1 MNTIKI
7 CFLVWAVSCLL
18 SLKSYSQSEFASVDD
33 VYNLIQGKW
42 YLIIGY
48 SGMTGKLDSVY
59 DDHVHQIERIPE
71 TDSIIWKISLHD
83 TLLSTK
89 KYRIEFT
96 QSNMLRRNEWML
108 TGDYLVQLIIHKDA
122 HGFAIAPNVRDGGA
136 SVYARNKLTTAINHP
151 LHDKSILSL
160 FPNPTVNSFKVTGID
175 NIKQIKVLD
184 SNGNLVHSKDCNE
197 PATVFDI
204 SALSNGIYLVQV
216 ISKSGIYTSKII
228 KN

>member
-1 MNTIKI
+1 MKTIKI
-7 CFLVWAVSCLL
+7 CFLVLAVSCLL

-33 VYNLIQGKW
+33 VYHLIQGNW
-42 YLIIGY
+42 YRIIGI
-48 SGMTGKLDSVY
+48 SGMTGKPDSIY
-59 DDHVHQIERIPE
+59 DDHVHQIERIPG
-71 TDSIIWKISLHD
+71 TDSITWKISLHD

-96 QSNMLRRNEWML
+96 QSRILHENEWML
-108 TGDYLVQLIIHKDA
+108 TGYLFHLIIYKDTY
-122 HGFAIAPNVRDGGA
+122 GFATAPDVRDGGA
-136 SVYARNKLTTAINHP
+136 IVYARNKLTTAINP
-151 LHDKSILSL
+151 SLQDKSILSL
-160 FPNPTVNSFKVTGID
+160 FPNPTVNSFMVTGID

-197 PATVFDI
+197 PAPAVDI

-216 ISKSGIYTSKII
+216 ISKSGIYTGKII